1 MRIGGGDLIW
11 FGPLKRFQKLFFHT
25 PLVNGFILASD
36 VYHDFYRWPLVD
48 RRVFERWCETTA
60 WGQMF
65 LRYAQIGPAGRR
77 RSTRACRVDAT
88 VPARPSPLAASVE
101 SPRLPDV
108 EQFPSGLGCLARPQ
122 LPSNPRA
129 IIVVMTTA
137 AKPKAGLED
146 TVATSSAICYL
157 DGDRG
162 VLAYC
167 GYDIHDLAR
176 HATFEEVCYL
186 LWHRRLPTR
195 AELGDL
201 QSQLAAGAPAAG
213 AGPAA
218 DARAAAGRRHGR
230 AADADLGA
238 RPLRSRRRRQLAAG
252 ELPQGGAADRADQL
266 AGRDDGPAATPA
278 AVRSQPDPVL
288 GHAANFLYML
298 TGERPSGL
306 ATRAFDVALILHADH
321 ELNASTF
328 AARVAAATLT
338 DIHSA
343 IVGAI
348 GTLKGPLHGG
358 ANADV
363 MRLLLEIGAD
373 APLEKAEEV
382 VRAKLARKE
391 KIPGFGH
398 RVYHTED
405 PRATHLRQMSRDLG
419 QRAGAAELVRDV
431 AAHRGAGQGREE
443 AEPERRL
450 LFGVDLPRARHPDR
464 SVHADLRGQPRSRAG
479 RRTCSSS
486 TRTTG

>member
-1 MRIGGGDLIW
+1 M
-11 FGPLKRFQKLFFHT
+11 
-25 PLVNGFILASD
+25 S
-36 VYHDFYRWPLVD
+36 
-48 RRVFERWCETTA
+48 
-60 WGQMF
+60 
-65 LRYAQIGPAGRR
+65 
-77 RSTRACRVDAT
+77 
-88 VPARPSPLAASVE
+88 
-101 SPRLPDV
+101 
-108 EQFPSGLGCLARPQ
+108 
-122 LPSNPRA
+122 
-129 IIVVMTTA
+129 TA

-146 TVATSSAICYL
+146 IVATSSAICYL

-201 QSQLAAGAPAAG
+201 QSQLTAARALPEPVLRLMRTLPPGNTMDALRTLTSALGHYDPDAAEQSSQANDRKAIRLTAQISSLVATLGRLKAG
-213 AGPAA
+213 AGPI
-218 DARAAAGRRHGR
+218 H
-230 AADADLGA
+230 
-238 RPLRSRRRRQLAAG
+238 
-252 ELPQGGAADRADQL
+252 
-266 AGRDDGPAATPA
+266 
-278 AVRSQPDPVL
+278 PDPVL

-328 AARVAAATLT
+328 VARVAAATLT

-343 IVGAI
+343 IVAAI

-363 MRLLLEIGAD
+363 MRLLLAIGPD

-419 QRAGAAELVRDV
+419 QRAGQPIWYEMSQRIEALVKSEKKLNANVDFYSASTYHALGIDIELFTPIFAVSRV
-431 AAHRGAGQGREE
+431 SGWTAHVLEQYANN
-443 AEPERRL
+443 RL
-450 LFGVDLPRARHPDR
+450 IRPRAEYIGPEYPQRYVPVEAR
-464 SVHADLRGQPRSRAG
+464 
-479 RRTCSSS
+479 
-486 TRTTG
+486 